1 VLTAR
6 QDRIPRTPNEA
17 DQALSQHR
25 GRSGHSFD
33 ECRLACF
40 SATAANSSEPFFQPR
55 IIKPAESVRQ
65 NTYRV
70 SRAVQRRLPHP
81 IRQFPSPGVGCYKS
95 DSVGI
100 VTARLVRE

>member
-1 VLTAR
+1 
-6 QDRIPRTPNEA
+6 
-17 DQALSQHR
+17 
-25 GRSGHSFD
+25 
-33 ECRLACF
+33 
-40 SATAANSSEPFFQPR
+40 
-55 IIKPAESVRQ
+55 VRQ